1 MKRKFLEDMGLSKEQ
16 VDAILDENSQEIGK
30 AKAEVTTIQTELQ
43 NAKTEIEGLN
53 NQLAERDTQ
62 LSELKNSTG
71 DVEALKK
78 QISDLQTAN
87 KTKED
92 EHKAEMKQLKIDM
105 AVETALI
112 GAKAKNTKAV
122 RALLNLEGAE
132 LAEDGTIKG
141 LAEQI
146 LNLSKADD
154 SKFLF
159 DSAKTIVK
167 GAKIGES
174 SDDIIEGGDTSK
186 MSYSQMVAYL
196 EENPDAK
203 IN

>member
-16 VDAILDENSQEIGK
+16 VDTILDENSQDIGK
-30 AKAEVTTIQTELQ
+30 AKAEFTSVQTELQ

-53 NQLAERDTQ
+53 NQLSERDTQ
-62 LSELKNSTG
+62 LLELKNSTG
-71 DVEALKK
+71 DVEALKQ
-78 QISDLQTAN
+78 QISELQTAN

-92 EHKAEMKQLKIDM
+92 EYKAEMKQLKMDM

-112 GAKAKNTKAV
+112 GAKAKNIKAV
-122 RALLNLEGAE
+122 KALLNLEGAE

-167 GAKIGES
+167 GAKIGEG
-174 SDDIIEGGDTSK
+174 SDDIIESGDTSK
-186 MSYSQMVAYL
+186 MSYSQMIAYL
-196 EENPDAK
+196 KENPDAK
-203 IN
+203 I

>member
-16 VDAILDENSQEIGK
+16 VDAILDENSQDIGK
-30 AKAEVTTIQTELQ
+30 AKAEFTSIQTELQ

-53 NQLAERDTQ
+53 NQLSERDTQ

-71 DVEALKK
+71 DVEALKQ

-92 EHKAEMKQLKIDM
+92 EHKAEMKQLKMDM

-112 GAKAKNTKAV
+112 GAKAKNIKAV
-122 RALLNLEGAE
+122 KALLNLEGAE
-132 LAEDGTIKG
+132 LGEDGTVKG

-167 GAKIGES
+167 GAKIGEG
-174 SDDIIEGGDTSK
+174 SDDIIEGGKTKK

-196 EENPDAK
+196 KENPDAK

>member
-16 VDAILDENSQEIGK
+16 VDSILDENSQDIGK
-30 AKAEVTTIQTELQ
+30 AKGELISVQTELQ

-53 NQLAERDTQ
+53 NQLSERDTQ

-71 DVEALKK
+71 DIEALKR

-92 EHKAEMKQLKIDM
+92 EHKAEMKQLKMDM
-105 AVETALI
+105 AVEAALI

-122 RALLNLEGAE
+122 KALLNLEGAE

-159 DSAKTIVK
+159 DSAKPIVK
-167 GAKIGES
+167 GAKIGEGS
-174 SDDIIEGGDTSK
+174 DGDDIDGVDTSK

-196 EENPDAK
+196 KENPDAK
-203 IN
+203 I

>member
-16 VDAILDENSQEIGK
+16 VDAILDENSQDIGK
-30 AKAEVTTIQTELQ
+30 AKAEFTSIQTELQ

-53 NQLAERDTQ
+53 NQLSERDTQ

-71 DVEALKK
+71 DVEALKQ

-92 EHKAEMKQLKIDM
+92 EHKAEMKQLKMDM

-112 GAKAKNTKAV
+112 GAKAKNIKAV
-122 RALLNLEGAE
+122 KALLNLEGAE
-132 LAEDGTIKG
+132 LGEDGTVKG

-146 LNLSKADD
+146 LSLSKADD
-154 SKFLF
+154 SKLLF

-167 GAKIGES
+167 GAKIGEG

-196 EENPDAK
+196 KENPDAK

>member
-1 MKRKFLEDMGLSKEQ
+1 MKRKFLEEMGLSKEQ
-16 VDAILDENSQEIGK
+16 VDAILDENSQDIGK

-53 NQLAERDTQ
+53 NQLSERNKQ

-71 DVEALKK
+71 DVEALKN
-78 QISDLQTAN
+78 QISELQTAN

-92 EHKAEMKQLKIDM
+92 EHKAEMQQLKIDM
-105 AVETALI
+105 AVETALV
-112 GAKAKNTKAV
+112 GAKAKNIKAV
-122 RALLNLEGAE
+122 KALLNLDGAE

-146 LNLSKADD
+146 LKLSKADD

-167 GAKIGES
+167 GAKIGEG

-186 MSYSQMVAYL
+186 MSYSELCAYL
-196 EENPDAK
+196 AENPNA
-203 IN
+203 NLS